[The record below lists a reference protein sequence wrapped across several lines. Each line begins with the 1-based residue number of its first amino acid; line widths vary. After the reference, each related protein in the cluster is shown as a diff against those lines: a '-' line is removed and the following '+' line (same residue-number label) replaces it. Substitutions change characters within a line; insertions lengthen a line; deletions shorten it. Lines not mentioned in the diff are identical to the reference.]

1 MAETF
6 GAAEAGDLSKK
17 VDALK
22 RDIADVAAMA
32 KAKVVGGTT
41 QWAKENPAAA
51 GGGRFCPRYS
61 GRAQS
66 VLMVADLS
74 ARLA

>member
-32 KAKVVGGTT
+32 KKKVVGGTT

-51 GGGRFCPRYS
+51 IGIVAGLAGAIGFALGMLVGRNR
-61 GRAQS
+61 G
-66 VLMVADLS
+66 
-74 ARLA
+74 